1 MFTKVLKNN
10 SMKKEYIVIGVVALV
25 VASLLYKSYQKST
38 QKDISNDESLKKDY
52 DELMKKIEKAK
63 K

>member
-1 MFTKVLKNN
+1 
-10 SMKKEYIVIGVVALV
+10 MKKEYIVIGVVALV
-25 VASLLYKSYQKST
+25 VATLLYKSYQKST

>member
-25 VASLLYKSYQKST
+25 VATLLYKSYQKST